1 MTWASPANG
10 AVLKPGRCS
19 SVGACHAEGRG
30 PHVHVVCP
38 LWRPI
43 SSWNHQCGPARH
55 SDSYRP
61 MTPPA
66 TPLTLERRLALLR
79 EISEGRNTLHAGPS
93 EAAQAV
99 LAAKLA
105 EWQQL
110 VRANDIRVRTL
121 HEITVAGEELLLAAA
136 ALTTSGLKFLEEHGG
151 ERGERG

>member
-1 MTWASPANG
+1 LGEASKSA
-10 AVLKPGRCS
+10 AARKPGRRSKGICPVDGS
-19 SVGACHAEGRG
+19 GLD
-30 PHVHVVCP
+30 VHVVRP

-43 SSWNHQCGPARH
+43 SSWNHQCGPPRH

-79 EISEGRNTLHAGPS
+79 EISEGRTTLHAGPS
-93 EAAQAV
+93 ATARAV

-110 VRANDIRVRTL
+110 VRLDDIRVRTL

>member
-1 MTWASPANG
+1 MEQCLSRGAAQVWGPAMPRVVGRTCTWYARCGDRS
-10 AVLKPGRCS
+10 AVGT
-19 SVGACHAEGRG
+19 
-30 PHVHVVCP
+30 
-38 LWRPI
+38 
-43 SSWNHQCGPARH
+43 NQCGPARH

-110 VRANDIRVRTL
+110 VTANDIRVRTL

>member
-1 MTWASPANG
+1 M
-10 AVLKPGRCS
+10 
-19 SVGACHAEGRG
+19 
-30 PHVHVVCP
+30 HVVRL

-55 SDSYRP
+55 SDSCRP

-66 TPLTLERRLALLR
+66 LPLTLERRLALLR

-93 EAAQAV
+93 AAAQAV
-99 LAAKLA
+99 LVLA
-105 EWQQL
+105 EWQEL
-110 VRANDIRVRTL
+110 VRLDDIRVRTL

>member
-1 MTWASPANG
+1 
-10 AVLKPGRCS
+10 
-19 SVGACHAEGRG
+19 
-30 PHVHVVCP
+30 
-38 LWRPI
+38 
-43 SSWNHQCGPARH
+43 
-55 SDSYRP
+55 

-110 VRANDIRVRTL
+110 VTANDIRVRTL